1 MTIGYFKDD
10 ATIIMN
16 VEGTLAPDSI
26 RNTIVGVLNNENIK
40 VNIIE
45 PVITES
51 SKKIAEDLGITPAK
65 ASYLEEVISKN

>member
-1 MTIGYFKDD
+1 
-10 ATIIMN
+10 MN

-26 RNTIVGVLNNENIK
+26 RNTIVDVLNNENIE

-51 SKKIAEDLGITPAK
+51 SKKIAEDSELNPK
-65 ASYLEEVISKN
+65 S